1 MSSVKGME
9 FFDRLNDYQLP
20 KTLHQE
26 IRTNFL
32 TRQWFQKE
40 YPNTNNITATTKSFQ
55 SRNELVS

>member
-1 MSSVKGME
+1 VSSVKGME

-20 KTLHQE
+20 KTLPQE

-40 YPNTNNITATTKSFQ
+40 YQNTNNITTTTKSFQ
-55 SRNELVS
+55 S